1 MLTRFDFFSLLLFF
15 HVGVLLASKQMYMG
29 ISTYDPFNNFEY
41 IFASPTESSNF
52 TKDGRLFQV
61 EYNTRELNLIPF
73 RSSGVA
79 FTTIEFDPESSSLL
93 GTYTNVGQPPHF
105 GTINISTG
113 LVTSYGLIQNYDI
126 KIGVSAFDSYRFA
139 YYLCAKKRGALSGGD
154 VLLKINLVFR
164 DDKTYAIRKISPL
177 TAESLPSLEIV
188 QIDINQNTI
197 MLMYCRLLLN
207 LIFADKASDKGLG
220 GRK

>member
-1 MLTRFDFFSLLLFF
+1 M
-15 HVGVLLASKQMYMG
+15 
-29 ISTYDPFNNFEY
+29 
-41 IFASPTESSNF
+41 
-52 TKDGRLFQV
+52 
-61 EYNTRELNLIPF
+61 
-73 RSSGVA
+73 
-79 FTTIEFDPESSSLL
+79 
-93 GTYTNVGQPPHF
+93 GQPPHF

-177 TAESLPSLEIV
+177 TAESLLRWCPN
-188 QIDINQNTI
+188 DINTKYNNVDVLQAVA
-197 MLMYCRLLLN
+197 
-207 LIFADKASDKGLG
+207 LI
-220 GRK
+220 